1 MQCWLV
7 LYVNPTRKTNFL
19 IWYDQFI
26 NSVKCQLNIAAEE
39 LQALKE
45 EFSHHQ
51 DKIDQYFS
59 LLNKADLKEDKY
71 LNSIDE
77 NLDRFNMVDKEIEED
92 NNENNYILNAN
103 KLR

>member
-1 MQCWLV
+1 M
-7 LYVNPTRKTNFL
+7 NF
-19 IWYDQFI
+19 
-26 NSVKCQLNIAAEE
+26 AAEE

-77 NLDRFNMVDKEIEED
+77 NLDRFNMIDKETEED

-103 KLR
+103 ELR

>member
-1 MQCWLV
+1 M
-7 LYVNPTRKTNFL
+7 NF
-19 IWYDQFI
+19 
-26 NSVKCQLNIAAEE
+26 SAEE

-77 NLDRFNMVDKEIEED
+77 NLDRFNMIDKETEED
-92 NNENNYILNAN
+92 NKENNYILNAN
-103 KLR
+103 ELR

>member
-1 MQCWLV
+1 M
-7 LYVNPTRKTNFL
+7 NF
-19 IWYDQFI
+19 
-26 NSVKCQLNIAAEE
+26 AAEE

-77 NLDRFNMVDKEIEED
+77 NLDRFNMIDKETEED
-92 NNENNYILNAN
+92 NKENNYILNAN
-103 KLR
+103 ELR

>member
-1 MQCWLV
+1 MI
-7 LYVNPTRKTNFL
+7 KL
-19 IWYDQFI
+19 IDYQF
-26 NSVKCQLNIAAEE
+26 NIAAKE

-77 NLDRFNMVDKEIEED
+77 NLDRFNMVDKETEED
-92 NNENNYILNAN
+92 NNENNYIFNAN
-103 KLR
+103 ILR

>member
-1 MQCWLV
+1 M
-7 LYVNPTRKTNFL
+7 NF
-19 IWYDQFI
+19 
-26 NSVKCQLNIAAEE
+26 AAEE

-77 NLDRFNMVDKEIEED
+77 NLDRFNMVDKETEED

-103 KLR
+103 ELR

>member
-1 MQCWLV
+1 MI
-7 LYVNPTRKTNFL
+7 F
-19 IWYDQFI
+19 
-26 NSVKCQLNIAAEE
+26 AAEE

-77 NLDRFNMVDKEIEED
+77 NLDRFNMVDKETEED

-103 KLR
+103 ELR

>member
-1 MQCWLV
+1 M
-7 LYVNPTRKTNFL
+7 NF
-19 IWYDQFI
+19 
-26 NSVKCQLNIAAEE
+26 AAEE

-77 NLDRFNMVDKEIEED
+77 NLDRFNMVDKETEED
-92 NNENNYILNAN
+92 NKENNYILNAN
-103 KLR
+103 ELR

>member
-1 MQCWLV
+1 M
-7 LYVNPTRKTNFL
+7 KF
-19 IWYDQFI
+19 
-26 NSVKCQLNIAAEE
+26 AAEE

-77 NLDRFNMVDKEIEED
+77 NLDRFNMVDKETEED
-92 NNENNYILNAN
+92 NKENNYILNAN
-103 KLR
+103 ELR